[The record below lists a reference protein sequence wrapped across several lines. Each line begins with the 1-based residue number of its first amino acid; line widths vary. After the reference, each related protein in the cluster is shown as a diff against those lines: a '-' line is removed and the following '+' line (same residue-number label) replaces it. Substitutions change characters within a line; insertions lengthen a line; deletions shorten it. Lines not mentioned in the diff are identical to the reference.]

1 MGRRHFEKPS
11 GRSKRRKIAD
21 ESYYAENG
29 RQQQQQQQQQQQAIT
44 LTSHRQ
50 LRDLLYPQQGAQEV
64 KQGVRAFKDFLT
76 SINDT
81 RDENAAQRANG
92 LKILK
97 AYCDSQF
104 SKPADEHEPAVC
116 FADIIQTWSYGE
128 STNDESLMS
137 LVPSIL
143 ASFLKTTSSLPDF
156 KEFALALCKHLLQKD
171 QLRLINRAFQ
181 SPKAKDHLISPCIRL
196 LTEVVSFDGGVV
208 AKLVFA
214 RRDITLKR
222 LDTFLITGKNAA
234 ISADGS
240 DRKKLTLRRIAQRY
254 VLAHLKFQTAQ
265 MKEEFLSQG
274 KIMRSFLE
282 EIRRDARDMVIE
294 IIYTLDWNVV
304 SDSTLSR
311 IAKSRL
317 MNRWNLERLVTLYGY
332 EKDSDEPLI
341 EGEAS
346 VLDEIHK
353 FLISL
358 CTNSDKGVLLLETG
372 WYPTGSTPD
381 VLPLKD
387 KDSIPLG
394 LNSPLYIDRY
404 RDAVPVR
411 NGNLSALIQVLRP
424 ESDTLQMDLL
434 LKILRAAPELV
445 YDYFSKRTMFTSDP
459 KPTPAWLGESTFLFS
474 TIQLPALKDCGWKD
488 STQRPVVVP
497 PPAFVVIESIIP
509 RPLTQKILT
518 RCLNQNTDVVTIF
531 AVRIITLA
539 LKKMQAVL
547 RIFNQKR
554 DYADTALWEQAS
566 SQLLELFVQRCPN
579 LKDIIALFR
588 STPRSNLSQQN
599 ATLELISVYYEVL
612 PTIAL
617 EEKFD
622 VTLTLISVLEELN
635 KPDINEDDKEMLFS
649 ELENLL
655 SIAQQATTL
664 RWWQKPG
671 SLEYSAFTSILKVL
685 LEASNDSQTPVDDL
699 KALVRDVLLSHSVL
713 MNSKAF
719 DALLKSIDTGD
730 SGKLATQLI
739 FLDNCI
745 TRLAKKPVFYLDM
758 TEELKED
765 RQDGKPNLS
774 LLVPTISEQWP
785 FVVKA
790 GDADKEAVIASW
802 IARFLAAL
810 YVSGEHHG
818 ALKKARNTVQQA
830 TTNKQCQSV
839 LKKAFKHLDESAVDE
854 DGDTEKT
861 TIGGSSTIKPSSDQP
876 QLTVN
881 VAEAEL
887 TNMFGSLP
895 GEPTSH
901 SALTKWDR
909 SDVEEALEQ
918 GYISSLTLCLCSAHS
933 EIRLQASSALQKF
946 MHKLMESAHPDKS
959 AVYIVLGEVLETAKT
974 VDNGEALPYIGGELG
989 VALLNIVLDPLH
1001 KLFAKANKF
1010 LNKGP
1015 RWEVAKI
1022 PSYFVDKILLNES
1035 EYDDGWADEVA
1046 WLLAFFVTGLRTP
1059 RDLDIYRRANVFE
1072 RVLSLYNSPSLT
1084 NVLRKEILRLLFR
1097 AMQIKGGA
1105 TTLVTRAGVISW
1117 IAAQVS
1123 AGDTNR
1129 EVLKRLAVVLEGR
1142 SDREWTKKWSGGH
1155 VSKVVAHTVG

>member
-1 MGRRHFEKPS
+1 M
-11 GRSKRRKIAD
+11 
-21 ESYYAENG
+21 
-29 RQQQQQQQQQQQAIT
+29 
-44 LTSHRQ
+44 L
-50 LRDLLYPQQGAQEV
+50 DLYTNNHLVFP
-64 KQGVRAFKDFLT
+64 GVRAFKDFLT

-81 RDENAAQRANG
+81 RDENAAQRTNG

-97 AYCDSQF
+97 SYCDSQF
-104 SKPADEHEPAVC
+104 SKPAEEHEPAVC

-128 STNDESLMS
+128 STNDDSLMS
-137 LVPSIL
+137 LIPSIL
-143 ASFLKTTSSLPDF
+143 ASFLKTISSLLEF
-156 KEFALALCKHLLQKD
+156 KEFGLALCKHLLQKD

-196 LTEVVSFDGGVV
+196 LTEVVSFDGGVN

-222 LDTFLITGKNAA
+222 LVTFLITGKNAA
-234 ISADGS
+234 ILANGTD
-240 DRKKLTLRRIAQRY
+240 KKKPTLRRIAQRY
-254 VLAHLKFQTAQ
+254 VLAHLKFQNSQ
-265 MKEEFLSQG
+265 MKEEFLTQG

-282 EIRRDARDMVIE
+282 EIRRDSRDMVIE
-294 IIYTLDWNVV
+294 IIHTLDKNVV

-311 IAKSRL
+311 NAKSRF

-332 EKDSDEPLI
+332 EKDSEEPLT
-341 EGEAS
+341 EGESS

-353 FLISL
+353 FLVSL
-358 CTNSDKGVLLLETG
+358 CTNSDKGVLLSETG

-381 VLPLKD
+381 ILPPND
-387 KDSIPLG
+387 KESISLG
-394 LNSPLYIDRY
+394 LNSPMYIDKY

-424 ESDTLQMDLL
+424 ESDTLQMELL
-434 LKILRAAPELV
+434 LKIFRAAPELV

-488 STQRPVVVP
+488 SAQRPVVIP

-554 DYADTALWEQAS
+554 DFADTELWEQAS
-566 SQLLELFVQRCPN
+566 NQLLDLFTQRCPS

-588 STPRSNLSQQN
+588 NTPRSNLPQQN
-599 ATLELISVYYEVL
+599 AVLELISVYHEVL
-612 PTIAL
+612 PTLAL

-622 VTLTLISVLEELN
+622 VTLTLVSVLEELN
-635 KPDINEDDKEMLFS
+635 KSDLDEDDKEMLFS

-685 LEASNDSQTPVDDL
+685 LEAKNDSQTPVDEL
-699 KALVRDVLLSHSVL
+699 KALVQNVLLSHSVL
-713 MNSKAF
+713 ADSKAF
-719 DALLKSIDTGD
+719 DALLKSIDVD
-730 SGKLATQLI
+730 DAEKLGTQLS

-745 TRLAKKPVFYLDM
+745 TRLAKKPVLYLDM
-758 TEELKED
+758 TTSLKKGGDED
-765 RQDGKPNLS
+765 NKQELS
-774 LLVPTISEQWP
+774 LLISTVIEQWP

-790 GDADKEAVIASW
+790 GDSDKEIIIASW

-810 YVSGEHHG
+810 YVSGEYHG
-818 ALKKARNTVQQA
+818 GLESARDAVQQA
-830 TTNKQCQSV
+830 TSNKQAQSV
-839 LKKAFKHLDESAVDE
+839 LKKAFKHLDKSTVDD
-854 DGDTEKT
+854 DGDIEMTAAD
-861 TIGGSSTIKPSSDQP
+861 SSVTDKPAPAQP
-876 QLTVN
+876 QLTLS

-909 SDVEEALEQ
+909 CDVETALEQ
-918 GYISSLTLCLCSAHS
+918 GYISSLILCLCSAHS
-933 EIRLQASSALQKF
+933 EIRLQATAALQRF
-946 MHKLMESAHPDKS
+946 MHKLLESAHPDKS
-959 AVYIVLGEVLETAKT
+959 AVYIVLGEVLETAKA
-974 VDNGEALPYIGGELG
+974 VENDDALPYIGGELG
-989 VALLNIVLDPLH
+989 VALLNIVLNPLH
-1001 KLFAKANKF
+1001 KLYAKANKF

-1015 RWEVAKI
+1015 RWEAAKI

-1046 WLLAFFVTGLRTP
+1046 WLLAFFVTGLRNS

-1072 RVLSLYNSPSLT
+1072 RMLSLYNSPSLT
-1084 NVLRKEILRLLFR
+1084 NALKKEILRLLFR
-1097 AMQIKGGA
+1097 AMQVEGGA
-1105 TTLVTRAGVISW
+1105 TTLVTRAGVVSW
-1117 IAAQVS
+1117 IAAQIS
-1123 AGDTNR
+1123 AGDPNKDILR
-1129 EVLKRLAVVLEGR
+1129 RLAIVLEGR
-1142 SDREWTKKWSGGH
+1142 SDKEWVKKWSGGH
-1155 VSKVVAHTVG
+1155 VSKVVADIVG